1 MCMSSPKMPAPTPPP
16 QEVKQPDSAVLRDQA
31 RRNRG
36 GMAMPSLLTGP
47 SGAASAPVGRTTLLG
62 Q

>member
-1 MCMSSPKMPAPTPPP
+1 MCLAPDIPPPAPPP
-16 QEVKQPDSAVLRDQA
+16 QEVKQPDSALLRDKA

-36 GMAMPSLLTGP
+36 GMGAPSLLTGP
-47 SGAASAPVGRTTLLG
+47 SGAAPAPVGRATLLG

>member
-1 MCMSSPKMPAPTPPP
+1 MCMTPKIPDPPPPP
-16 QEVKQPDSAVLRDQA
+16 QEVKQPNSAALQDKA

-36 GMAMPSLLTGP
+36 GMGIPSLLTGP
-47 SGAASAPVGRTTLLG
+47 SGAAPASTGKATLLG